1 MAQLREN
8 LVPILVVLSYVGLN
22 TFIFRKRLFGRG
34 RKSVANQRRAS
45 RKRKSDLV
53 PGAIVLAALLAAVVM
68 SQYQAGGSYL
78 NPDRPLVPFAIV
90 LVLVGL
96 IVAAAV
102 RRGVWKPKQALTLLW
117 TVVKVVWVTF
127 NPPVQPPVA
136 TCPVCGST
144 RIQKN
149 RGTGSHRRPPW
160 VCGDCG
166 RAFSEP
172 VLRR

>member
-1 MAQLREN
+1 
-8 LVPILVVLSYVGLN
+8 VPIFVMLSYVGLN

-45 RKRKSDLV
+45 RERKSDLV

-68 SQYQAGGSYL
+68 SQYQAGGSHL
-78 NPDRPLVPFAIV
+78 NPDRPLLPFAIV

-102 RRGVWKPKQALTLLW
+102 RRGVWKPTQALTLLW

-136 TCPVCGST
+136 TCPACGST
-144 RIQKN
+144 RIEAH
-149 RGTGSHRRPPW
+149 RGAGNYRHPGLD
-160 VCGDCG
+160 CDDCG
-166 RAFSEP
+166 RAFKKP